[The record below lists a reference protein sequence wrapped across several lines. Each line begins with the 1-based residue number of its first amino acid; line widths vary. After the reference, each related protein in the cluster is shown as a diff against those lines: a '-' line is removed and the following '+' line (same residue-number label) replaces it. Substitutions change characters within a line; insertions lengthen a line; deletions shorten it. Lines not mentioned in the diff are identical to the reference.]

1 MAEKV
6 GPIFNRILI
15 KKLDQA
21 LDNGSISKKDYNDL
35 KKKYFGK
42 PKLIQMDL
50 FDPKK
55 KKQGGLMAP
64 KDTKKKKNK
73 GPAGGPKPKKKTK
86 GIADLLKRKF
96 QGIPETPLPTFNK
109 KKKPKLEKEKLLPE
123 RKVPPGEKPNM
134 LDVAGGAKTV
144 NVKKGGLMEATKRL
158 KAQGL
163 QKGGRIRGPKDLKE
177 RKNKRRLADV
187 KSKIL
192 QRMEKQKKSKKLEDM
207 TPQEKKDLRDKIL
220 KDQGKMT
227 NPFLKFNKLGQPY
240 MEAKKGGSV
249 KKFPDLSGDG
259 KVTMKDVLMGRG
271 VIKKPKKKA
280 MGGSMTLEKGKLKG
294 IKDAPEERRRERFV
308 QRRKALGA
316 LGALGAAKGVGKVAG
331 RLAKRGYGI
340 AKK

>member
-1 MAEKV
+1 MAEKI

-96 QGIPETPLPTFNK
+96 ESIPATPLPTFNK

-163 QKGGRIRGPKDLKE
+163 
-177 RKNKRRLADV
+177 
-187 KSKIL
+187 
-192 QRMEKQKKSKKLEDM
+192 
-207 TPQEKKDLRDKIL
+207 
-220 KDQGKMT
+220 
-227 NPFLKFNKLGQPY
+227 
-240 MEAKKGGSV
+240 KKGG
-249 KKFPDLSGDG
+249 FPDLSGDG
-259 KVTMKDVLMGRG
+259 KVTMKDILMGRG

-280 MGGSMTLEKGKLKG
+280 SGGAVDTPRKKRGNYGPNIGKPFKAMGPVG
-294 IKDAPEERRRERFV
+294 
-308 QRRKALGA
+308 
-316 LGALGAAKGVGKVAG
+316 GVPVNRSGTKIMSKAG

>member
-1 MAEKV
+1 M
-6 GPIFNRILI
+6 P
-15 KKLDQA
+15 
-21 LDNGSISKKDYNDL
+21 S
-35 KKKYFGK
+35 
-42 PKLIQMDL
+42 
-50 FDPKK
+50 
-55 KKQGGLMAP
+55 
-64 KDTKKKKNK
+64 
-73 GPAGGPKPKKKTK
+73 
-86 GIADLLKRKF
+86 
-96 QGIPETPLPTFNK
+96 PTYQV
-109 KKKPKLEKEKLLPE
+109 KPKLEKEKLLPE

-163 QKGGRIRGPKDLKE
+163 
-177 RKNKRRLADV
+177 
-187 KSKIL
+187 
-192 QRMEKQKKSKKLEDM
+192 
-207 TPQEKKDLRDKIL
+207 
-220 KDQGKMT
+220 
-227 NPFLKFNKLGQPY
+227 
-240 MEAKKGGSV
+240 KKGG
-249 KKFPDLSGDG
+249 FPDLSGDG

>member
-86 GIADLLKRKF
+86 GLADLLKRKF

-163 QKGGRIRGPKDLKE
+163 
-177 RKNKRRLADV
+177 
-187 KSKIL
+187 
-192 QRMEKQKKSKKLEDM
+192 
-207 TPQEKKDLRDKIL
+207 
-220 KDQGKMT
+220 
-227 NPFLKFNKLGQPY
+227 
-240 MEAKKGGSV
+240 KKGG
-249 KKFPDLSGDG
+249 FPDLSGDG

-280 MGGSMTLEKGKLKG
+280 SGGSMTLKGGKIKG
-294 IKDAPEERRRERFV
+294 VKDAPEEYFKEAGFRLNKERRGRGFV
-308 QRRKALGA
+308 SKANFLGKYTPRPT
-316 LGALGAAKGVGKVAG
+316 GAVRGVGRVAG
-331 RLAKRGYGI
+331 RLAKRGYGA